1 MDKTGRACYTIYQQ
15 NLSSEFLPA
24 CRIAVFR
31 HMKGVLVM
39 DQNNM
44 NGQMPVLRTEMGE
57 SLQRYTAKTFLW
69 MFLGLLVTFA
79 VSVVSYVTVLPYRI
93 LIISPYALF
102 VLTGAEL
109 VLVLVLSMKVHSL
122 SVGAAR
128 GLFLAYAVLNG
139 VVFSTWFFLY
149 ELYSLVLVFA
159 VTALY
164 FGVMAAFGYF
174 TSMDLSRIRT
184 ILIGGLIFLIAFNLL
199 ALFIPAFGAMERIV
213 CVIGIVVFLAFTAYD
228 TQKIKAFYYG
238 FAGYEDMLSKAS
250 IISAL
255 ELYLDFINLFLYLL
269 RFLGKRKN

>member
-1 MDKTGRACYTIYQQ
+1 MD
-15 NLSSEFLPA
+15 E
-24 CRIAVFR
+24 
-31 HMKGVLVM
+31 
-39 DQNNM
+39 NNM
-44 NGQMPVLRTEMGE
+44 NGQMPVLRTEAGE
-57 SLQRYTAKTFLW
+57 SLQHYTARTFLW
-69 MFLGLLVTFA
+69 MFLGLLVTFG
-79 VSVVSYVTVLPYRI
+79 VSLVSYATVLPFRI
-93 LIISPYALF
+93 LMISPYALY
-102 VLTGAEL
+102 VLSGAEL
-109 VLVLVLSMKVHSL
+109 VLVLVLSAKVQTL

-149 ELYSLVLVFA
+149 EVTSLVLVFA

-164 FGVMAAFGYF
+164 FGVMAAFGFF

-184 ILIGGLIFLIAFNLL
+184 ILLGGLIFLIVFNLL
-199 ALFIPAFGAMERIV
+199 AMFIPAFEVMDRVV
-213 CVIGIVVFLAFTAYD
+213 CVIGIVIFLAFTAYD

-238 FAGYEDMLSKAS
+238 FAGDEAMLSKAS

>member
-1 MDKTGRACYTIYQQ
+1 MCYTIYQQ
-15 NLSSEFLPA
+15 NLSREFLPV
-24 CRIAVFR
+24 CRAAVFR
-31 HMKGVLVM
+31 HMKGVLIM

-44 NGQMPVLRTEMGE
+44 NDQMPVLRTGAGE

-79 VSVVSYVTVLPYRI
+79 VSVVGYVTLLPFRI
-93 LIISPYALF
+93 LMVSPYLLLA
-102 VLTGAEL
+102 LTGVEL
-109 VLVLVLSMKVHSL
+109 VLVFVLSAKIQTL

-149 ELYSLVLVFA
+149 EVYSLVLVFA

-164 FGVMAAFGYF
+164 FGIMAAFGYF

-199 ALFIPAFGAMERIV
+199 AMFIPALGAMERIA
-213 CVIGIVVFLAFTAYD
+213 CIIGIVVFLAFTAYD
-228 TQKIKAFYYG
+228 TQKIKAFYYS

-269 RFLGKRKN
+269 RFLGRRRN